1 MSAILSALFAEFW
14 PYLAGGVAIVLAY
27 FGIRLKGKSDGRQ
40 EVQNQI
46 NKQAAEA
53 AKEARDVQAKID
65 RLPDDAVASQFDRW
79 VRHGKGERGQ

>member
-1 MSAILSALFAEFW
+1 MIQMLLGEFW

-27 FGIRLKGKSDGRQ
+27 FGVRLKGKSDGRQ

-53 AKEARDVQAKID
+53 VKEARDVQAKID
-65 RLPDDAVASQFDRW
+65 RMPDDAVASQFDRW